1 MPNLN
6 HLNQGLPPQMAHL
19 GTRYATLPTWGAI
32 TGMSRSGTYVE
43 LGRGNLKAIKHGRR
57 ILIDVE
63 AGLAWL
69 RSLPAATIRAPKN
82 HSAQ

>member
-6 HLNQGLPPQMAHL
+6 HLNAAM
-19 GTRYATLPTWGAI
+19 PTALAAEAVKYTPIPRWCRM

-43 LGRGNLKAIKHGRR
+43 LGRGNLRAIKLRSR

-63 AGLAWL
+63 HGLAWL
-69 RSLPAATIRAPKN
+69 ATCPAAVIRAPK
-82 HSAQ
+82 SVA